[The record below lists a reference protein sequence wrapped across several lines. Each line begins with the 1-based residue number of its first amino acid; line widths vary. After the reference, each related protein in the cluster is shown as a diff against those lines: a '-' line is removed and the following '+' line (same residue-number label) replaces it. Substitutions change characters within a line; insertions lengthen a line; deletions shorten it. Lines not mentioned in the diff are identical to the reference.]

1 MGTRGVK
8 KKKKKQGWK
17 RDIGT
22 RGGGG
27 AKWEKKKKKAKKA
40 NSRMCEF
47 WAWRKWGFFSS
58 CTGGPADLRKGERD
72 S

>member
-8 KKKKKQGWK
+8 KKKGVEKEL
-17 RDIGT
+17 GT
-22 RGGGG
+22 RGGQNGS
-27 AKWEKKKKKAKKA
+27 KKIKKRAKKA